1 MIATSGLKADE
12 MTGYL
17 LDTNVISETRKSNR
31 SQNVINWLTEQEV
44 LQLYTSEVTMAELTF
59 GAELTE
65 DLTKRH
71 LLKQW
76 IAESIR
82 PWMHGR
88 MLKVTENVL
97 LRWRILSAHMKKVH
111 RFSPETDMLIAAV
124 AAANGLIIVTRD
136 QSPFVLSGVPT
147 FNPWTGE
154 RFNGA

>member
-1 MIATSGLKADE
+1 

-31 SQNVINWLTEQEV
+31 SQNVINWVSAQEV
-44 LQLYTSEVTMAELTF
+44 SLLYTSEVNMAELTF

-65 DLTKRH
+65 DLTKRY

-76 IAESIR
+76 ITETIR
-82 PWMHGR
+82 PWMQGR
-88 MLKVTENVL
+88 MLKVTEGVL
-97 LRWRILSAHMKKVH
+97 LRWRILSAHMKKNH
-111 RFSPETDMLIAAV
+111 RYSPETDMLIAAL
-124 AAANGLIIVTRD
+124 AAENELIVVTRD
-136 QSPFVLSGVPT
+136 QSPFVMSGIST

>member
-1 MIATSGLKADE
+1 MTATSGLKIDE

-31 SQNVINWLTEQEV
+31 SQNVINWLSQQE
-44 LQLYTSEVTMAELTF
+44 LLLLYTSEVTMAELTF

-76 IAESIR
+76 IAETIR
-82 PWMHGR
+82 PWMQGR
-88 MLKVTENVL
+88 MLKVTEGVL
-97 LRWRILSAHMKKVH
+97 LRWRILSAQMKKNH
-111 RFSPETDMLIAAV
+111 RYSPETDMLIAAV
-124 AAANGLIIVTRD
+124 AAENDLIVVTRD
-136 QSPFVLSGVPT
+136 QSPFVLSGVST